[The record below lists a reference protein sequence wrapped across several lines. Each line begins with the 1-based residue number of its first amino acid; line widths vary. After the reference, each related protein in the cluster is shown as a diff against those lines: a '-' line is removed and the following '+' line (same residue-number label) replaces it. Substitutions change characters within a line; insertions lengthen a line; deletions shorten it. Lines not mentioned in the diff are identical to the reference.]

1 MYDQGVGYDSTLE
14 DNFSSCVEPPK
25 SPSAT
30 EDTIKEDKVDIWAR
44 IWYYRDPTRKIQ
56 GPFSIIQLRKW
67 NSEGCFPKDVKI
79 WNTSGSE
86 KDGVLLQ
93 LAINMEHRESTDGG

>member
-1 MYDQGVGYDSTLE
+1 MYLPVPNTR
-14 DNFSSCVEPPK
+14 VVPPK

-44 IWYYRDPTRKIQ
+44 IWYYRDRTRKIQ

-79 WNTSGSE
+79 WNTGSE